1 MVVLRGGILDTLKS
15 RRTIMLREPI
25 VKRLGSVFRG
35 QVVLPPGVTTE
46 QAVKVIASTPW
57 ARGWAEGIAKL
68 AGYTPGTPEFE
79 EQVRRLSEFVARR
92 LLGVA

>member
-1 MVVLRGGILDTLKS
+1 MVGGILDALKT
-15 RRTIMLREPI
+15 RRTIILKEPI
-25 VKRLGSVFRG
+25 VKRLGSVFRA
-35 QVVLPPGVTTE
+35 QVALPPGVSVE
-46 QAVKVIASTPW
+46 QAVKVIAATPW

-79 EQVRRLSEFVARR
+79 EQVKRLSEFVARR